1 MATSWSRQR
10 DFDTTKVYTQIQG
23 SESKLS
29 KQNVNKRESN
39 ATNDMFRCY
48 LGASGNRERKMI
60 FMLDSV

>member
-10 DFDTTKVYTQIQG
+10 DFDTTKVYTQIQD

-48 LGASGNRERKMI
+48 FGASGNKENGK
-60 FMLDSV
+60 

>member
-48 LGASGNRERKMI
+48 LGASGNREQKNN
-60 FMLDSV
+60 FMLDSG